1 MMADV
6 ADFSEWKNHRRAT
19 GGDLLG
25 DHLRPEGRVGIGGA
39 IGGYLLDAYG
49 YVPERGAVGARAAR
63 HPAHGEHLSG
73 DRVRL
78 CAICLAFYRIDKSI
92 ELEMSRELTERRNA
106 FLPETIPTPVPSA
119 P

>member
-1 MMADV
+1 MV
-6 ADFSEWKNHRRAT
+6 LKPP
-19 GGDLLG
+19 LL
-25 DHLRPEGRVGIGGA
+25 
-39 IGGYLLDAYG
+39 
-49 YVPERGAVGARAAR
+49 
-63 HPAHGEHLSG
+63 
-73 DRVRL
+73 L